1 MDLKKNGFLIG
12 ICAGLVVALGVFGA
26 LVFPA
31 WTAASE
37 KKDTVTTQYGTT
49 LQQISTGRDVPTAQ
63 WNKGLEDH
71 SAAVDKASKDVF
83 GFFNE
88 SDKALEKWFDDK
100 EPMKGVLMSRA
111 TDGILQMLRDLR
123 TAMGPENVPKD
134 GTALFNEAKI
144 LGFEFEVSANVKED
158 TEEKRKWMRYYNI
171 HAKVKDAL
179 IEAAA
184 KRFYKVQF
192 SKVSGPPEITQKH
205 NEREITNQL
214 GTTIPF
220 VVEASFLWKDIPT
233 FTNAIVKYDPAKPGP
248 MFRIVV
254 MHVERDLFAA
264 YMPKAEI
271 PEDVDKE
278 LFDSGKWKPDES
290 KIIEPALKVTLLVE
304 AYNFNIPAERL
315 AK

>member
-1 MDLKKNGFLIG
+1 M
-12 ICAGLVVALGVFGA
+12 
-26 LVFPA
+26 
-31 WTAASE
+31 
-37 KKDTVTTQYGTT
+37 T
-49 LQQISTGRDVPTAQ
+49 LQQISTGRDVPTTQ
-63 WNKGLEDH
+63 WVKGLEDH
-71 SAAVDKASKDVF
+71 SASVDKASKDVF

-88 SDKALEKWFDDK
+88 SDKALERWFDDK

-111 TDGILQMLRDLR
+111 TDGILQMLKDLR
-123 TAMGPENVPKD
+123 AAIGPENVPKD
-134 GTALFNEAKI
+134 GAARFNDQKI
-144 LGFEFEVSANVKED
+144 LGFEFEDSANVRED

-179 IEAAA
+179 IEAQA

-192 SKVSGPPEITQKH
+192 SKVAGPPEVTQKQ
-205 NEREITNQL
+205 NEREITNLL

-233 FTNAIVKYDPAKPGP
+233 FTNAIVRFDPAKPGP

-254 MHVERDLFAA
+254 LHIERDLSGA

-290 KIIEPALKVTLLVE
+290 KIVEPALRVTLLVE